1 MLKSHRSKIDLEIT
15 SDYDHCKVKETPSHL
30 LLHCKVFDGER
41 HKLIKAVN
49 EIFNSNKIT
58 FKGTMAEL
66 LGEHLLKEDQLK
78 EIITAV
84 TSFLTTTKKDI

>member
-1 MLKSHRSKIDLEIT
+1 MAKKMDQHKRQLIQEHSTNNIQRRT
-15 SDYDHCKVKETPSHL
+15 KVVCIISQAYL
-30 LLHCKVFDGER
+30 Q
-41 HKLIKAVN
+41 
-49 EIFNSNKIT
+49 
-58 FKGTMAEL
+58 KGTMAEL